1 MRFDRHP
8 IVVAFT
14 AVPLLVISLSSS
26 TSAAATAVG
35 DSQHATSPRAHAIR
49 PVVYTLALED
59 QILAFLRYLP
69 VSFVPRVT
77 KPVRKRPTPT
87 TTTTTTTT
95 TSTTTTTTTIP
106 SSTTTTVLGSSPTNT
121 PVTTTTLPTTT
132 TTLRKRPT
140 LPKRKPTTLA
150 PFSVAKNG
158 HYVWRFPSL
167 PRQFKSQWNPATYN
181 VILEGALM
189 RFQSDHGLPTTG
201 QMNGVTWSALV
212 AAGRSR
218 DFDHLSYNVVVV
230 DQALP
235 QKLHLYENG
244 KVTFSTVVNTGIAVS
259 PTANG
264 TFPVYLRY
272 VTTTMSGI
280 NPNGTPYHDT
290 GIPWVSYFNGGDA
303 LHGFIRSTY
312 GWPQSLGCVEMPF
325 AEAHV
330 LWPHTPI
337 GTLVTVF

>member
-8 IVVAFT
+8 ITISLVAAPFLAISLGLPTT
-14 AVPLLVISLSSS
+14 AV
-26 TSAAATAVG
+26 AATTP
-35 DSQHATSPRAHAIR
+35 HARRDTTLHARVAR

-59 QILAFLRYLP
+59 QILAYLRYLP
-69 VSFVPRVT
+69 VAFVPLVT
-77 KPVRKRPTPT
+77 KPVKRHPTPT
-87 TTTTTTTT
+87 TTTTTTTVPA
-95 TSTTTTTTTIP
+95 STTTTTVAP
-106 SSTTTTVLGSSPTNT
+106 SSAA
-121 PVTTTTLPTTT
+121 PTTT
-132 TTLRKRPT
+132 TTT
-140 LPKRKPTTLA
+140 HPTTTTTVHKAAPPRRRAPVPVA
-150 PFSVAKNG
+150 PFSVAKKG
-158 HYVWRFPSL
+158 HYVWRFRSL
-167 PRQFKSQWNPATYN
+167 PWQFKSQWNPLTYN

-189 RFQSDHGLPTTG
+189 RFQSDHGLPATG
-201 QMNGVTWSALV
+201 QMNGTTWDTLV
-212 AAGRSR
+212 AAARAHQ
-218 DFDHLSYNVVVV
+218 FDHTSYNVVVV
-230 DQALP
+230 NQTLP
-235 QKLHLYENG
+235 QHLQLFENG
-244 KVTFSTVVNTGIAVS
+244 KVTFTSVVNTGIAAS

-337 GTLVTVF
+337 GTLVTVL